1 MLRYIT
7 HSELHLAHY
16 TVQKDDLLG
25 WIEPAVEVDSGVDVR
40 AVVPHHVQH
49 WHLQR
54 PAHSNPLAFIET
66 PASIFATEQQVYTE
80 QNIKIQFIEAK
91 YCLTFF

>member
-7 HSELHLAHY
+7 HSELHLTHIELHLAHY
-16 TVQKDDLLG
+16 KAQKDDLLG
-25 WIEPAVEVDSGVDVR
+25 WIEPAVEVDGGVDVR

-54 PAHSNPLAFIET
+54 PVHQNPFG
-66 PASIFATEQQVYTE
+66 FH
-80 QNIKIQFIEAK
+80 
-91 YCLTFF
+91 

>member
-7 HSELHLAHY
+7 HSEQHLTHIELQLVRY
-16 TVQKDDLLG
+16 TVQKYDLLG
-25 WIEPAVEVDSGVDVR
+25 WIEPAVEVDGGVDVW

-54 PAHSNPLAFIET
+54 PAHSKPLWL
-66 PASIFATEQQVYTE
+66 SL
-80 QNIKIQFIEAK
+80 KLWRRQFSQ
-91 YCLTFF
+91 